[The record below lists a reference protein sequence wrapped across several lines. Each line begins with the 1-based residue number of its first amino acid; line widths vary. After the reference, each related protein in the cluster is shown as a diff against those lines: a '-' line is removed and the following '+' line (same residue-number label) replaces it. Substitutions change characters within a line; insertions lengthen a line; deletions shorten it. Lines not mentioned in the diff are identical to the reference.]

1 MDMTVASIRQLNRF
15 PLIYHPN
22 MTRDLKGPN
31 LSKQASHV
39 CHVSGG
45 MLATFLSLDDTLN
58 AGQHAKLSWLMLSWR
73 SWNLRGRAAVEPSP
87 MSQHVHRG
95 MGPKLFLGSS
105 LAPGSCWRGYSLLEG

>member
-15 PLIYHPN
+15 PLIYRPN
-22 MTRDLKGPN
+22 MTRGLKGPN
-31 LSKQASHV
+31 LSKQASHVCHV

-73 SWNLRGRAAVEPSP
+73 SWNLRGRAAIQPSP

-95 MGPKLFLGSS
+95 MEPKLFLGSS
-105 LAPGSCWRGYSLLEG
+105 LALG